1 MEFTEAPFDSTDA
14 NDPIASLP
22 EPDEKATARNASDGT
37 LWRYG
42 NVIVADKSKR
52 RMSFR
57 NNEDAVKA
65 MRGWSVPTH

>member
-1 MEFTEAPFDSTDA
+1 MEYTETPFDPTDA
-14 NDPIASLP
+14 SDPIASLP

-52 RMSFR
+52 RISFPS
-57 NNEDAVKA
+57 NEDALAA
-65 MRGWSVPTH
+65 MRAWSVSNG